1 MALRTFAVGV
11 SGGIARAVAVM
22 LGVGVAT
29 ACLDLHA
36 AEFRSIGDTA
46 AVLYDAPSGKSK
58 PLFVLGRDT
67 PLEVIVPLGGWVKVR
82 DYGGTI
88 GWVDQ
93 KLLTDRHTVVVRV
106 PVAEVFAEPDQ
117 ASALVFRA
125 EQGVLL
131 ELAEPATTAATTAT
145 PGWVAVRHRDGQ
157 AGFIRLAQ
165 IFGL

>member
-1 MALRTFAVGV
+1 MVLRPLAIGAAGV
-11 SGGIARAVAVM
+11 IARALAIALGAVVAANA
-22 LGVGVAT
+22 LQ
-29 ACLDLHA
+29 A
-36 AEFRSIGDTA
+36 AEFRSTGD
-46 AVLYDAPSGKSK
+46 AVAVMYDAPSGKAK

-67 PLEVIVPLGGWVKVR
+67 PLEVIVPLEGWVKVR

-93 KLLTDRHTVVVRV
+93 KSLTDRRTVVVRV

-117 ASALVFRA
+117 AAPIVFRA

-131 ELAEPATTAATTAT
+131 DLAEPATSAATTAT
-145 PGWVAVRHRDGQ
+145 PGWVTVRHRDGQ
-157 AGFIRLAQ
+157 TGFIRLAQ